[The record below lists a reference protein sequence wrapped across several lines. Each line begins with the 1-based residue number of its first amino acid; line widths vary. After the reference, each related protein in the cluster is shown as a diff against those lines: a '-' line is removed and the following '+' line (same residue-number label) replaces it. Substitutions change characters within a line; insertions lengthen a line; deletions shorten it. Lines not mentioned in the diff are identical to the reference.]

1 MNIMS
6 SYLFKNQVK
15 IVIATIALHN
25 YIRMHARQEMD
36 FEIFDETE
44 GDGEG
49 DENDTTEDQDE
60 DCQTSSSSMDKL
72 RDEIAA
78 SLVETIN
85 L

>member
-1 MNIMS
+1 MP
-6 SYLFKNQVK
+6 SYPFKNQVK
-15 IVIATIALHN
+15 IVIATMALHN

-36 FEIFDETE
+36 FEIFDET
-44 GDGEG
+44 EG

>member
-1 MNIMS
+1 M
-6 SYLFKNQVK
+6 
-15 IVIATIALHN
+15 ALHN
-25 YIRMHARQEMD
+25 YIRMHARQEMN

>member
-1 MNIMS
+1 M
-6 SYLFKNQVK
+6 
-15 IVIATIALHN
+15 ALHN

-44 GDGEG
+44 GDDEG

-60 DCQTSSSSMDKL
+60 DCQTSLSSMDKL

>member
-1 MNIMS
+1 MP
-6 SYLFKNQVK
+6 SYPFKNQVK
-15 IVIATIALHN
+15 IVIATMVLHN

-44 GDGEG
+44 GDGER